1 MRIGTRSSFLLLL
14 TTLFGIAAFAWPLMI
29 HQSSGPNSA
38 HNGDAPWIFVG
49 LVPLLLAI
57 VMAELSEGA
66 IDAKAV
72 ALLGILAA
80 CFAALRVPSPGING
94 FEPEWFLL
102 ILSARV
108 FGRGFGFV
116 LGAVAFFASALITGG
131 VGPWLPFQMLAAA
144 WVGFGAGCLPPMR
157 GFPERLM
164 LAGYG
169 VVSALVYGLLT
180 NFWFWPF
187 VGGSTTYSFVPG
199 LGTIENL
206 HRFILFDL
214 TTSMGFDLT
223 QGGDLRGHGPG
234 VGPAGPRC
242 TAPRLT
248 PGGLRAADPIHRQ
261 GGRRIS
267 SQSGRAEGV
276 QDDQAVKIV
285 SLLPSATEIVY
296 ALGLGEHLRGVSF
309 ECDYPEDARS
319 VPVVSGTALPTDGS
333 LGLSFGHLWQI
344 PVLAGA
350 LVWLFVARR
359 SVVSALLIAGGIGV
373 VVTLAGVR
381 V

>member
-1 MRIGTRSSFLLLL
+1 MTVSVPRPTARPGRRLTPAIRFGSRSSFLLIV
-14 TTLFGIAAFAWPLMI
+14 TSAFGLAAFAWPLLI
-29 HQSSGPNSA
+29 HQSSGQNSA
-38 HNGDAPWIFVG
+38 HSGDAPWIFVG
-49 LVPLLLAI
+49 LIPLLLAI

-102 ILSARV
+102 VLAARV

-157 GFPERLM
+157 GFPERLL

-169 VVSALVYGLLT
+169 VVSALAYGLLT

-187 VGGSTTYSFVPG
+187 VGGTTTTYSFVPG
-199 LGTIENL
+199 LGTIANL

-223 QGGDLRGHGPG
+223 
-234 VGPAGPRC
+234 
-242 TAPRLT
+242 
-248 PGGLRAADPIHRQ
+248 RAATCAVMVLVL
-261 GGRRIS
+261 GR
-267 SQSGRAEGV
+267 
-276 QDDQAVKIV
+276 
-285 SLLPSATEIVY
+285 
-296 ALGLGEHLRGVSF
+296 
-309 ECDYPEDARS
+309 
-319 VPVVSGTALPTDGS
+319 
-333 LGLSFGHLWQI
+333 
-344 PVLAGA
+344 PVLAA
-350 LVWLFVARR
+350 LRR
-359 SVVSALLIAGGIGV
+359 ASRRAAFEPQIDFADEPVSEQGTMTGQ
-373 VVTLAGVR
+373 
-381 V
+381 

>member
-1 MRIGTRSSFLLLL
+1 MTVSVPRPARTQGHRLPPAIRFGSRSSFLLLL
-14 TTLFGIAAFAWPLMI
+14 TSAFGLAAFAWPLFV
-29 HQSSGPNSA
+29 HQTAGPNSA

-49 LVPLLLAI
+49 LIPLLLAI
-57 VMAELSEGA
+57 VVAELSEGS

-80 CFAALRVPSPGING
+80 CFAALRVPSPGISG

-102 ILSARV
+102 ILAARV

-131 VGPWLPFQMLAAA
+131 VGPWLPFQMLAAG

-187 VGGSTTYSFVPG
+187 AAGTTTVYSFVPG
-199 LGTIENL
+199 LGTVANL
-206 HRFILFDL
+206 HRFLLFDL

-223 QGGDLRGHGPG
+223 
-234 VGPAGPRC
+234 
-242 TAPRLT
+242 
-248 PGGLRAADPIHRQ
+248 RAVTCAVLILVL
-261 GGRRIS
+261 GR
-267 SQSGRAEGV
+267 
-276 QDDQAVKIV
+276 
-285 SLLPSATEIVY
+285 
-296 ALGLGEHLRGVSF
+296 
-309 ECDYPEDARS
+309 
-319 VPVVSGTALPTDGS
+319 
-333 LGLSFGHLWQI
+333 
-344 PVLAGA
+344 PVLAA
-350 LVWLFVARR
+350 LRR
-359 SVVSALLIAGGIGV
+359 ASRRAAFEPQIDFADLRDPDGG
-373 VVTLAGVR
+373 
-381 V
+381 

>member
-1 MRIGTRSSFLLLL
+1 MTVSVPPPQTSGHRLPPAIRFGSRSSFLLLL
-14 TTLFGIAAFAWPLMI
+14 TTVFGVAAFAWPLFI
-29 HQSSGPNSA
+29 HQASGPNSA

-49 LVPLLLAI
+49 LIPLLLAI
-57 VMAELSEGA
+57 VVAELSEGS

-102 ILSARV
+102 ILAARV

-131 VGPWLPFQMLAAA
+131 VGPWLPFQMLAAG

-187 VGGSTTYSFVPG
+187 AAGTTTTYSFVPG
-199 LGTIENL
+199 LGTLANL
-206 HRFILFDL
+206 HRFLLFDL

-223 QGGDLRGHGPG
+223 
-234 VGPAGPRC
+234 
-242 TAPRLT
+242 
-248 PGGLRAADPIHRQ
+248 RAATCAVLVLVL
-261 GGRRIS
+261 GR
-267 SQSGRAEGV
+267 
-276 QDDQAVKIV
+276 
-285 SLLPSATEIVY
+285 
-296 ALGLGEHLRGVSF
+296 
-309 ECDYPEDARS
+309 
-319 VPVVSGTALPTDGS
+319 
-333 LGLSFGHLWQI
+333 
-344 PVLAGA
+344 PVLAA
-350 LVWLFVARR
+350 LRR
-359 SVVSALLIAGGIGV
+359 ASRRAAFEPQIDFAD
-373 VVTLAGVR
+373 VR
-381 V
+381 LPGD

>member
-1 MRIGTRSSFLLLL
+1 MTVSVPRPAARAGRRLTPAIRFGSRSSFLLLL
-14 TTLFGIAAFAWPLMI
+14 TTVFGIAAFAWPLLI
-29 HQSSGPNSA
+29 HQSSGPNTA
-38 HNGDAPWIFVG
+38 HSGDAPWIFVG
-49 LVPLLLAI
+49 LIPLLLAI

-102 ILSARV
+102 VLAARV

-157 GFPERLM
+157 GLPERLL
-164 LAGYG
+164 LAAYG

-187 VGGSTTYSFVPG
+187 VGGTTTTYSFVPG
-199 LGTIENL
+199 LGTIANL

-223 QGGDLRGHGPG
+223 
-234 VGPAGPRC
+234 
-242 TAPRLT
+242 
-248 PGGLRAADPIHRQ
+248 RAATCAVMVLVL
-261 GGRRIS
+261 GR
-267 SQSGRAEGV
+267 
-276 QDDQAVKIV
+276 
-285 SLLPSATEIVY
+285 
-296 ALGLGEHLRGVSF
+296 
-309 ECDYPEDARS
+309 
-319 VPVVSGTALPTDGS
+319 
-333 LGLSFGHLWQI
+333 
-344 PVLAGA
+344 PVLAA
-350 LVWLFVARR
+350 LRR
-359 SVVSALLIAGGIGV
+359 ASRRAAFEPQIDFTGEPVSNNGQ
-373 VVTLAGVR
+373 
-381 V
+381 

>member
-1 MRIGTRSSFLLLL
+1 MTVSVPRPTPRPERRRMPAVRIGTRSSFLLLL

-29 HQSSGPNSA
+29 HQSAGPNSA
-38 HNGDAPWIFVG
+38 HSGDAPWIFIG

-169 VVSALVYGLLT
+169 VVSALAYGLLT

-187 VGGSTTYSFVPG
+187 VGGSTTTYSFVPG

-223 QGGDLRGHGPG
+223 
-234 VGPAGPRC
+234 
-242 TAPRLT
+242 
-248 PGGLRAADPIHRQ
+248 RAVTCAVLVLVL
-261 GGRRIS
+261 GR
-267 SQSGRAEGV
+267 
-276 QDDQAVKIV
+276 
-285 SLLPSATEIVY
+285 
-296 ALGLGEHLRGVSF
+296 
-309 ECDYPEDARS
+309 
-319 VPVVSGTALPTDGS
+319 
-333 LGLSFGHLWQI
+333 
-344 PVLAGA
+344 PVLAA
-350 LVWLFVARR
+350 LRRAARR
-359 SVVSALLIAGGIGV
+359 AVFEPDIQFVDHAGGETTGPPQGRGEMGV
-373 VVTLAGVR
+373 TGR
-381 V
+381 